1 MVVAPLP
8 LDGAKN
14 KLSKLNSG
22 QAINFLSFA
31 AELWVFL
38 IVFVVFLDLRDS
50 VF

>member
-8 LDGAKN
+8 LDINKN
-14 KLSKLNSG
+14 KLSELNSG

-50 VF
+50 VL